1 MWLQISMTYY
11 EGGHM
16 MYADID
22 CLKQMTADIEAFYGK
37 LVRFCLMLVSF
48 VASFGL
54 FLFLITLAAGWN
66 GEAARDR

>member
-54 FLFLITLAAGWN
+54 FLF
-66 GEAARDR
+66 